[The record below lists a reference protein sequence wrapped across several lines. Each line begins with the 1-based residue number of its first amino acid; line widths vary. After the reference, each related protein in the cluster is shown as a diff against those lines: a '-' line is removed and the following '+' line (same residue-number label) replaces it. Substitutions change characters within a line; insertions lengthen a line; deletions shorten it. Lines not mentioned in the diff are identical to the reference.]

1 MSSSQ
6 TPLNLLDFCR
16 SIAIATTARIHG
28 FEGEPS
34 VVQRLQEIGLHHG
47 IQIKFM
53 GQAPF
58 HGPMLFRIGPT
69 VVALREEEA
78 RCLIVSPL

>member
-1 MSSSQ
+1 MASSP
-6 TPLNLLDFCR
+6 TPLNLLEFCR
-16 SIAIATTARIHG
+16 SHAAPSAAQIHG

-47 IQIKFM
+47 IQIGFL

-78 RCLIVSPL
+78 GCLIVNPL